1 MISELELVLKKNTLN
16 FHTVVDFNPDR
27 DKISALDFTEANKEL
42 TSEIVNDTSRFSKY
56 VNAKLATANALY
68 GIGGYKE
75 NRILYRRSN
84 LFSATSVG
92 SHIEQVEVQDRS
104 IHLGIDI
111 WGAAGTKVYLPL
123 GGMVHSYAFN
133 DAFGDYGATIIVQ
146 HQLESIA
153 FNTLYGHVSLA
164 DLAQL
169 QPGKYIS
176 RGEVIAHFGEPHE
189 NGNWPPHLHFQVIG
203 DMNLKQGDFPGV
215 CTRAE
220 SEAYFLNCPNPDLML
235 NMLQYV

>member
-1 MISELELVLKKNTLN
+1 MNELDLVLQKNTNN
-16 FHTVVDFNPDR
+16 FHSVVDFNQDT
-27 DKISALDFTEANKEL
+27 DKICSLDFTSGNKEL
-42 TSEIVNDTSRFSKY
+42 TSEIINDTSRFSKY
-56 VNAKLATANALY
+56 VDTKLAAANALY

-75 NRILYRRSN
+75 NRILYRRSDLFNAVLTGN
-84 LFSATSVG
+84 L
-92 SHIEQVEVQDRS
+92 IEQVEVQDRS

-111 WGAAGTKVYLPL
+111 WGTAGTKVYLPL

-146 HQLESIA
+146 HQLEGIA
-153 FNTLYGHVSLA
+153 FHTLYGHVSLA

-176 RGEVIAHFGEPHE
+176 RGEIIAHFGEPHE

-215 CTRAE
+215 CTKAE
-220 SEAYFLNCPNPDLML
+220 SEAYFLNCPNPDYIL
-235 NMLQYV
+235 NMLQFV

>member
-1 MISELELVLKKNTLN
+1 MNELELVLQKNTNN
-16 FHTVVDFNPDR
+16 FHSVVDFNPDT
-27 DKISALDFTEANKEL
+27 DKICSLDFTVDNKEL
-42 TSEIVNDTSRFSKY
+42 TSEIINDTSRFSKY
-56 VNAKLATANALY
+56 VDARLATAKSLY

-75 NRILYRRSN
+75 DRVLYRRSN
-84 LFSATSVG
+84 LFNAVSVG
-92 SHIEQVEVQDRS
+92 SQIEQVELQDRT

-146 HQLESIA
+146 HQLEGIA
-153 FNTLYGHVSLA
+153 FHTLYGHVSLA

-215 CTRAE
+215 CTKAE
-220 SEAYFLNCPNPDLML
+220 SAAYFLNCPNPDYIL